1 MPPLGGLY
9 DEPDTCRSFRR
20 QTQSGNVGES
30 GQTGFFR
37 EVSQREVRSLT
48 GCANIYKRLY
58 MVHLDGLGTRLRQ
71 LVAALDGAVEQTYRD
86 HGLNFRPRF
95 YPYFHLL
102 LDYKELSVGQFAERL
117 GFTQPAVTQ
126 TLTVMHKAGLVAR
139 AATKDKRE
147 RRYVLTE
154 DAMAMLPSLRAIW
167 TATDRAA
174 GALEKSLPMP
184 LRATID
190 AAIAQLEREP
200 FGRLIGKE
208 LGR

>member
-1 MPPLGGLY
+1 
-9 DEPDTCRSFRR
+9 
-20 QTQSGNVGES
+20 
-30 GQTGFFR
+30 
-37 EVSQREVRSLT
+37 
-48 GCANIYKRLY
+48 

-95 YPYFHLL
+95 YPYFRLL

-126 TLTVMHKAGLVAR
+126 TLSVMHKAGLVAR

-147 RRYVLTE
+147 RRYVLTQE
-154 DAMAMLPSLRAIW
+154 ALAMLPDLRAIW

-174 GALEKSLPMP
+174 GALEMSLPMP

-200 FGRLIGKE
+200 FGRLIEKE